1 MVDRATATYSGQGQQ
16 ESPVVRSIDPSIASF
31 SMGGV
36 RIVPLVTSLYQM
48 TQLQNN
54 VVQARNYYNVNKQDF
69 DFWNT
74 TYNPNMLASLNE
86 SKARAFYTN
95 GTYTP
100 QFGQLDYLASTG
112 RGQSR
117 ASLRVDKEW
126 LNTRRKISRYNI
138 GHGRRVDY
146 KYAMARFNSEL
157 EGWNLGFRYEDNR
170 KMLYDEQRHAHQ
182 AEILNLGIGAGNA
195 ARRGLATAVEGLSE
209 ARSQK
214 AGIYGAL
221 SNGLSTYAGFQDAT
235 KGVRDYSRDK
245 RDYQSG
251 IKATGMDVSK
261 DQMQLAAATA

>member
-1 MVDRATATYSGQGQQ
+1 MANPGGTYSGGGQTTA
-16 ESPVVRSIDPSIASF
+16 PVAANLDIS
-31 SMGGV
+31 
-36 RIVPLVTSLYQM
+36 TSGLSLAGARVISVLM
-48 TQLQNN
+48 TYLQLQQLQNN
-54 VVQARNYYNVNKQDF
+54 LILAQSYYTLNHQDF

-74 TYNPNMLASLNE
+74 TYNPKMLSALNE
-86 SKARAFYTN
+86 SKARQYYTN
-95 GTYTP
+95 GNYTP
-100 QFGQLDYLASTG
+100 QFGQLDYKASTG

-117 ASLRVDKEW
+117 ASLRIDKEW
-126 LNTRRKISRYNI
+126 LNSRRKISPYNI

-146 KYAMARFNSEL
+146 KYGMARLNSEL

-195 ARRGLATAVEGLSE
+195 AREGLATSVKGLSE

-235 KGVRDYSRDK
+235 QGMRQESKDRS
-245 RDYQSG
+245 DYQKG
-251 IKATGMDVSK
+251 GRTTGLDVSK
-261 DQMQLAAATA
+261 DQMQLASQMA

>member
-1 MVDRATATYSGQGQQ
+1 MANPGGTYSGGGQT
-16 ESPVVRSIDPSIASF
+16 ESPVVRSVDPSIASF
-31 SMGGV
+31 SLGGV
-36 RIVPLVTSLYQM
+36 RIWPLVTSLLQLN
-48 TQLQNN
+48 QLQDN
-54 VVQARNYYNVNKQDF
+54 VDLAKNYYNENKKDF

-74 TYNPNMLASLNE
+74 TYNCKMLSALNE
-86 SKARAFYTN
+86 SKARQYYTN
-95 GTYTP
+95 GNYTP
-100 QFGQLDYLASTG
+100 QFGQLDYKASTG

-117 ASLRVDKEW
+117 ASLRIDKEW
-126 LNTRRKISRYNI
+126 LNSRRKISPYNV

-146 KYAMARFNSEL
+146 KYGMARLNSEL

-195 ARRGLATAVEGLSE
+195 AREGLATSVKGLSE

-235 KGVRDYSRDK
+235 QGMRQESKDRS
-245 RDYQSG
+245 DYQKG
-251 IKATGMDVSK
+251 GRTTGLDVSK
-261 DQMQLAAATA
+261 DQMQLASQMA